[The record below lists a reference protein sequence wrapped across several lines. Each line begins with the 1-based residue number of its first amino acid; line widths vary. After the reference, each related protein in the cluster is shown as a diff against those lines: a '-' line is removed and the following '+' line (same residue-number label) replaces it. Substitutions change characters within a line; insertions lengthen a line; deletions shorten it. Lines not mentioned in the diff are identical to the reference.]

1 MRLTPSRKSALWHLH
16 LPLLDG
22 ARILLLLGR
31 GLGPIFL
38 VSARKYTHRWGGQQQ
53 PRWDPRA
60 TERAAKLR
68 GAA

>member
-22 ARILLLLGR
+22 ARILLLLGG

-38 VSARKYTHRWGGQQQ
+38 VSARKYTHCWGGQQQ
-53 PRWDPRA
+53 PR
-60 TERAAKLR
+60 
-68 GAA
+68 